1 VEVCLCLLLV
11 LLPKEGEV
19 RVPDCQLAAPLLLLL
34 LLVWRLL
41 LLLPWVAAACTGS
54 WDLQLG

>member
-1 VEVCLCLLLV
+1 LLLV